1 MTMPPS
7 TRPPGNRKSERSL
20 AALSHAL
27 LMLLERKAFEDI
39 TTRELVDE
47 AGIGQATFYR
57 HYPTKASLLDAV
69 ASREID
75 ALVQLAL
82 SMLDARSG
90 QRGAYAL
97 VAYIDAHRRLWSA
110 LLRGGAAARMRSD
123 LLSRLAGRVDDM
135 PSNDLGWLPPE
146 LGIAFAATAT
156 IEILIWWLSQE
167 TPVPLTSVAEYLDR
181 LAIAPTLR
189 REPALGP
196 GRFMLEVE
204 GSVRI
209 VSGD

>member
-1 MTMPPS
+1 MSPPKP
-7 TRPPGNRKSERSL
+7 TRAPGNAKSERSL
-20 AALSHAL
+20 AALSQAVL
-27 LMLLERKAFEDI
+27 LLLERKAFEDI
-39 TTRELVDE
+39 TIRELVDE

-57 HYPTKASLLDAV
+57 HYPDKTALLDAV

-97 VAYIDAHRRLWSA
+97 VAHIDAHRRLWSV

-123 LLSRLAGRVDDM
+123 LLARLAARVGEM
-135 PSNDLGWLPPE
+135 PSNELGWLPPE

-156 IEILIWWLSQE
+156 IEILVWWLSQD
-167 TPVPLTSVAEYLDR
+167 TPVPLGTVAEYLDR

-196 GRFMLEVE
+196 GTFVLEVE
-204 GSVRI
+204 GTVRI